1 MTRSVIRSKV
11 VSKESV
17 VVAGSL
23 ALRYVPQEIIG
34 TQEFGVFE
42 IYLITTVTFNLG
54 LITQIP
60 FNPGGLLRCRSDSQS
75 RISKVSS
82 RVACTVMVH
91 FWPNLAF
98 LANLGYDTSKQPQK
112 ASK

>member
-42 IYLITTVTFNLG
+42 IYLIPDMISRKNVNEIFLR
-54 LITQIP
+54 
-60 FNPGGLLRCRSDSQS
+60 FLL
-75 RISKVSS
+75 KL
-82 RVACTVMVH
+82 
-91 FWPNLAF
+91 P
-98 LANLGYDTSKQPQK
+98 
-112 ASK
+112 